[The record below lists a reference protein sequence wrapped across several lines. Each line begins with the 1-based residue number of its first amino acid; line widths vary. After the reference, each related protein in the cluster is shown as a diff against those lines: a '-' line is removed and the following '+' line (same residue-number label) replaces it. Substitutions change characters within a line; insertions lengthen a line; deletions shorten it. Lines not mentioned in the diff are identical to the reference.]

1 MQWAVIFLISFQDL
15 ERQMAECTCKIEN
28 LLIPL
33 LTILQVTMPH
43 QVAEEDGNIP
53 ADSAV

>member
-53 ADSAV
+53 AV